1 MNEST
6 KTSARPRG
14 RPRRLTPEAV
24 LEATLLLLEQAPVES
39 LTLSRLAKHL
49 GVTTMSL
56 YTYFPSRDALLD
68 AAAEHVFAR
77 FEWPTAEERW
87 QDQVM
92 AWLYALDK
100 HFQNYPIA
108 WKVVKWDEHI
118 SPAWVRIYSPIIKL
132 LYDQGL
138 RGKTLALTFAW
149 FIEATVGFITA
160 NTNTHSSRLTMPS
173 MDLRALDTNDA
184 SALFEYLSNSPHID
198 REAARDL
205 GFTRLVEGL
214 TTCILEIKGAEK
226 TRTHR

>member
-1 MNEST
+1 MNEAT
-6 KTSARPRG
+6 KTSKPRG
-14 RPRRLTPEAV
+14 RPRRLTPEAI
-24 LEATLLLLEQAPVES
+24 LDATLLLLERTPVEG
-39 LTLSRLAKHL
+39 LTLSRLAQHL

-68 AAAEHVFAR
+68 AAAEQVFAR
-77 FEWPTAEERW
+77 FERPAAERRW
-87 QDQVM
+87 QDQVT

-118 SPAWVRIYSPIIKL
+118 SPAWVRIYSPIIRL

-138 RGKTLALTFAW
+138 RGQALTLTFTW

-160 NTNTHSSRLTMPS
+160 NANTHNSQFSAPAI
-173 MDLRALDTNDA
+173 DLRSIDQGEA
-184 SALFEYLSNSPHID
+184 SALFEYWGNVTHIE

-205 GFTRLVEGL
+205 GFKRLVESLAVSIREHQTSAG
-214 TTCILEIKGAEK
+214 I
-226 TRTHR
+226 R

>member
-1 MNEST
+1 MKKPAT
-6 KTSARPRG
+6 PAKTTGKPRG
-14 RPRRLTPEAV
+14 RPRRLSPDAV
-24 LEATLLLLEQAPVES
+24 LDATLLLLEQSPVEG
-39 LTLSRLAKHL
+39 LTLSRLAQHL

-77 FEWPTAEERW
+77 FEWPAPQARW

-118 SPAWVRIYSPIIKL
+118 SPAWVRIYSPVIKL

-138 RGKTLALTFAW
+138 RGKTLTLTFIW

-160 NTNTHSSRLTMPS
+160 NANTHDSQSIAPPL
-173 MDLRALDTNDA
+173 DLRAINPDET
-184 SALFEYLSNSPHID
+184 SALFEYWSHVAHVD
-198 REAARDL
+198 RETARDL

-214 TTCILEIKGAEK
+214 AACISEGKAGKKI
-226 TRTHR
+226 R